1 MAEELFGKVLIGA
14 CERLTVLIVDPAQA
28 PESDMVQKAVHGGF
42 QVLIARNIEGAT
54 AHILSSR
61 ISFCVTELVFDD
73 GEAHDVLQMLAAH
86 HPGCRT
92 IVHSA
97 YCSVPTAVAMTRAG
111 AADVLPKPMSV
122 EFVLAILLEKDLRC
136 STRIECLQGPNAVRD
151 EHIRQVLI
159 SCGAN
164 VSRTARRL
172 SMHRRTLQRMLAK
185 SDTLKVLV
193 R

>member
-1 MAEELFGKVLIGA
+1 MAEDLADKKAPGA
-14 CERLTVLIVDPAQA
+14 CERPAVLIVDPSQT
-28 PESDMVQKAVHGGF
+28 PETAMVQKLVHDGF
-42 QVLIARNIEGAT
+42 QVFIAKNIGDA
-54 AHILSSR
+54 ADHILSAR
-61 ISFCVTELVFDD
+61 MSFCMTELVFDD
-73 GEAHDVLQMLAAH
+73 GEAHDLLRMLAVH

-97 YCSVPTAVAMTRAG
+97 YCNVPAAVAVTRAG

-122 EFVLAILLEKDLRC
+122 DFVLAILLERDMKC
-136 STRIECLQGPNAVRD
+136 SSQVERLQGPDAVRE

-164 VSRTARRL
+164 VSRTAHRL
-172 SMHRRTLQRMLAK
+172 SMHRRTLQRMLEK
-185 SDTLKVLV
+185 SDSLRALV